1 MRRTT
6 VVLAAMGSPLKMLPP
21 GNTLPAASP
30 LVEVLVILAGA
41 YAFASCSWQAQ
52 GEPPQASP
60 GTATRAIAGGGESD
74 LPIITSM
81 AGIPEHSGSDSLPLS
96 NGADGEEDGTS
107 DASEVLAIVAFWF
120 LLLRDGGSY

>member
-21 GNTLPAASP
+21 GNALPAASP
-30 LVEVLVILAGA
+30 LVVVLVILAGA
-41 YAFASCSWQAQ
+41 YAFASCRRQAH

-60 GTATRAIAGGGESD
+60 GTVTRAMAGGGESS
-74 LPIITSM
+74 LPSITSM
-81 AGIPEHSGSDSLPLS
+81 PGTPKHSGSDSLPL
-96 NGADGEEDGTS
+96 DGEEDGTS
-107 DASEVLAIVAFWF
+107 DASEVLAIVAFWV